1 MHGANQAIRERESN
15 YTQLNVHANF
25 NAIHIFT
32 AYDRTGPPGSEQLAN
47 SLI

>member
-1 MHGANQAIRERESN
+1 MHGTNQAIREKESN
-15 YTQLNVHANF
+15 YTQLNMHANF

-32 AYDRTGPPGSEQLAN
+32 AYDRTGLPGSEQLPN